1 MLFFKKKTEVK
12 KQAKTSSKLSTTPT
26 KEKPKLLNENF
37 LDDRLYEFSKKLRKL
52 TQDEASASLL
62 ARQLSRLVK
71 SDKF

>member
-1 MLFFKKKTEVK
+1 MLFFKKKTEIK
-12 KQAKTSSKLSTTPT
+12 KQAKTSSKPSTTPT